1 MARDDPQTWHLDV
14 RSDCIDLYHELRETP
29 RRLDVS
35 EAEMMVELV
44 DAWRALEHR
53 KHAALEACLAD
64 QDDAGRAA

>member
-14 RSDCIDLYHELRETP
+14 RAQCIDLYHELRETP
-29 RRLDVS
+29 RRLEVA

-53 KHAALEACLAD
+53 KHAALEAALAD
-64 QDDAGRAA
+64 ADELPRR